1 MQGLMKAVCSARHYF
16 YVETPYFL
24 PTEEVMTALQI
35 AALGGVDVRIMLPKR
50 ADTFIT
56 HKGSLSYL
64 DELMKAGVKV
74 YLYKKGFL
82 HSKLWVSDDE
92 FASVGSTN
100 MDFRSFEHNFEANV
114 FFYDKDTVKTLKN
127 VFLND
132 QKHCLLLSRKIWEQ
146 RSWKNKVMESVVR
159 LLAPLL

>member
-114 FFYDKDTVKTLKN
+114 FFMIRTL
-127 VFLND
+127 
-132 QKHCLLLSRKIWEQ
+132 
-146 RSWKNKVMESVVR
+146 
-159 LLAPLL
+159 

>member
-1 MQGLMKAVCSARHYF
+1 MKDNGSAIAQVVTSDPVGEWHEIMQGLMKAVCSARHYF

-74 YLYKKGFL
+74 YLYKKGFCIL
-82 HSKLWVSDDE
+82 SCGFLM
-92 FASVGSTN
+92 TN
-100 MDFRSFEHNFEANV
+100 LLQLDRRIWISAV
-114 FFYDKDTVKTLKN
+114 LSITLKPMS
-127 VFLND
+127 FL
-132 QKHCLLLSRKIWEQ
+132 
-146 RSWKNKVMESVVR
+146 
-159 LLAPLL
+159 